1 MYGDTMS
8 NPHVDSFTL
17 PLTTARPL
25 EGNRVEK
32 TRSCTCDCG
41 GRGVNGVRVEGGRGG
56 KAVERE
62 MGADRRDSSI
72 YRLMT
77 AGHDRYTNT
86 NLRCFPFQQ
95 CANLRENECGCRV
108 GV

>member
-41 GRGVNGVRVEGGRGG
+41 GRGVNGVRVEGGGGRQGCGEICGRGSKG
-56 KAVERE
+56 FVRIE
-62 MGADRRDSSI
+62 
-72 YRLMT
+72 
-77 AGHDRYTNT
+77 TNDG
-86 NLRCFPFQQ
+86 RS
-95 CANLRENECGCRV
+95 
-108 GV
+108 